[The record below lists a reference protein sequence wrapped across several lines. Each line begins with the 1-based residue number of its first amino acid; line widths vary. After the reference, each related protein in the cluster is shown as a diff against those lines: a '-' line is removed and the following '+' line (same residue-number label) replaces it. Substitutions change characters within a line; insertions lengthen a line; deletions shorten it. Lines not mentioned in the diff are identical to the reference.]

1 MCLSK
6 RSHSNIVW
14 PAAVLVSLSL
24 VPQVRCAGAA
34 QEQPG
39 SRLKVT
45 VLVGE
50 GVIHDIRQPTPT
62 EVVVEVKNDNER
74 PVEGAV
80 VVFQLPS
87 EGASGTFVEGLLSTA
102 ITDEQGKVA
111 VAGLRPNGVA
121 GKWQIKVTVSH
132 QGVTVSVTIRQIN
145 QEPCKPGFRPSK
157 TTGVCEK
164 GGGSGKWIALVAVGG
179 GAAAGGVLAATRGGK
194 GGTTTGPGPTTP
206 TRPVTTVTVGTI
218 TVGSP

>member
-1 MCLSK
+1 
-6 RSHSNIVW
+6 
-14 PAAVLVSLSL
+14 
-24 VPQVRCAGAA
+24 
-34 QEQPG
+34 
-39 SRLKVT
+39 VT

-102 ITDEQGKVA
+102 ITDQQGKVT
-111 VAGLRPNGVA
+111 VPGLRPNGVA
-121 GKWQIKVTVSH
+121 GRWQIKVTVSH
-132 QGVTVSVTIRQIN
+132 QGVTVSVTIHQIN
-145 QEPCKPGFRPSK
+145 QEPCKPGFRLSK

-206 TRPVTTVTVGTI
+206 PRPVTTVTVGTI